1 MAEIRSHRDLVVWQK
16 AMDLAVEVYRIVRAL
31 PDAERFGLISQLS
44 RAATSIPANIA
55 EGHGRMG
62 SREYANFL
70 SIARGS
76 LKELETLLEL
86 AVRVGYVPEDDTK
99 TALSIAD
106 EVGRMLTTLI
116 QRLRP

>member
-1 MAEIRSHRDLVVWQK
+1 LAEIRSHRDLVVWQK

-62 SREYANFL
+62 GREYANFL

-76 LKELETLLEL
+76 LKELLEL

>member
-16 AMDLAVEVYRIVRAL
+16 AMDLAVEAYRIVRAL
-31 PDAERFGLISQLS
+31 PDAERFGLISQLT

-55 EGHGRMG
+55 EGHGRTG
-62 SREYANFL
+62 TREYANFL

-86 AVRVGYVPEDDTK
+86 AVRVGYLKAEDIHAAQTV
-99 TALSIAD
+99 AD